1 MNVSVSLC
9 CSTHLLSKVQLTM
22 LLPSDVHS
30 KLGYI
35 VLPFHKTLQSNK
47 PDTEGASILLIVL
60 KASKI
65 AYFPL

>member
-1 MNVSVSLC
+1 MNVSVLSG

-22 LLPSDVHS
+22 LIPSDVHS

-35 VLPFHKTLQSNK
+35 VLSFHKTFQSNK
-47 PDTEGASILLIVL
+47 PDTDSILLIVL

-65 AYFPL
+65 AYFQL